1 MSDRIALKL
10 AGPARTP
17 LSFVGQFNPRQD
29 TEGDLPL
36 RARHD
41 AYGPVVAVRPGTG
54 EPAGPRMHAS
64 SEVLVLAN
72 MVA

>member
-1 MSDRIALKL
+1 MSVRIALNV

-17 LSFVGQFNPRQD
+17 RSCVGQFNPCRD
-29 TEGDLPL
+29 MEGDLPL
-36 RARHD
+36 PARHV